1 MPLTQQILRKA
12 SVINRTSKLA
22 LQSKHWNRERL
33 SIPKNACYYSSAFQ
47 NLPTGKRM
55 NNHHHH
61 PSYPPLNFTRI
72 PAVAFSTDSNSN
84 VDSKEVKKES
94 LEFQAET
101 RQLLDIVTHSLYTDK
116 EVFLRELISNA
127 SDALEK
133 LRHLQAAN
141 ELGGAT
147 IDPDV
152 PMEIRVDTDEVNG
165 TLTISDT
172 GIGMT
177 KDEMISN
184 LGTIARSGSKAF
196 VSEMASRAEGDP
208 SSDVTKGIIGKFG
221 VGFYSAFMVGEKVEV
236 RSRYVFVF
244 LKARCIELL
253 MVPSKN
259 ALTPFS

>member
-12 SVINRTSKLA
+12 SIFHRSSKLA
-22 LQSKHWNRERL
+22 LQSKHWSRERL
-33 SIPKNACYYSSAFQ
+33 SIPKSACYYSSVFD
-47 NLPTGKRM
+47 NTSTGKHL
-55 NNHHHH
+55 NNHPH
-61 PSYPPLNFTRI
+61 PSYAPFTRI
-72 PAVAFSTDSNSN
+72 PTSAFSTDSSSD
-84 VDSKEVKKES
+84 VDSKEAKKES

-152 PMEIRVDTDEVNG
+152 PMEIRVDTDDTNG

-177 KDEMISN
+177 KEEMISN

-196 VSEMASRAEGDP
+196 ITEIANRAE
-208 SSDVTKGIIGKFG
+208 SDAASDATKGIIGKFG

-236 RSRYVFVF
+236 RSR
-244 LKARCIELL
+244 
-253 MVPSKN
+253 
-259 ALTPFS
+259 